1 MCGQRKALRPIAVGL
16 ANHTL
21 FLAKDDMERLI
32 DDSGAPIGTLVG
44 RSWLSYSSF
53 AMSPSTNGL
62 RKSGRVLPP
71 CGVLV
76 DAIIG
81 HTLDGIMT
89 SWNRSAE
96 RPRSVTGGEHTATLY
111 CAVGAAPAQA
121 SRRRVGASRHKRARM
136 GRVGVAPQGGLP
148 PRNPRERATPRRRPP
163 KPQGW
168 QEGVAG
174 EKR

>member
-81 HTLDGIMT
+81 HTLDGSMT

-96 RPRSVTGGEHTATLY
+96 RPRSVTGGEHTATLH

-163 KPQGW
+163 SLR
-168 QEGVAG
+168 AG
-174 EKR
+174 RRG